1 MSNHVRPDQDSR
13 IGNVQAGY
21 GVPER
26 GGGMGES
33 RRKANSSQRT
43 SRWLNVGR
51 RGRSNEGAR
60 KAGGALTEPPL
71 SGLGGWLWLVQ
82 LGLALQLAV
91 FAAQLAGLIR
101 YLFADGGWPA
111 IADSQ
116 GADYHLLMAP
126 LAVYELA
133 ELAVLLVAT
142 AMMLAGFYR
151 RLQAF
156 RAWIALYLLACLAAV
171 VLECVFMLL
180 MPSMRDS
187 VLQNSLPALLRTAVL
202 AAVWIP
208 YFRRSLRVRNTFVH

>member
-1 MSNHVRPDQDSR
+1 MRGSVALEARHGTGGDRE
-13 IGNVQAGY
+13 
-21 GVPER
+21 PER
-26 GGGMGES
+26 GGVMGES
-33 RRKANSSQRT
+33 RRKANRNQGT
-43 SRWLNVGR
+43 SRWRHVGR
-51 RGRSNEGAR
+51 RGGSTERGAGRSS
-60 KAGGALTEPPL
+60 GALTKPPL

-111 IADSQ
+111 IIDSQ
-116 GADYHLLMAP
+116 APDYHPLMAP

-133 ELAVLLVAT
+133 ELAVLLLAT

-156 RAWIALYLLACLAAV
+156 PAWIALYLLACLGAV
-171 VLECVFMLL
+171 ALECVFILL
-180 MPSMRDS
+180 MPSTRES

-202 AAVWIP
+202 AAAWIP

>member
-1 MSNHVRPDQDSR
+1 
-13 IGNVQAGY
+13 
-21 GVPER
+21 
-26 GGGMGES
+26 MGES
-33 RRKANSSQRT
+33 RRKANRSQRT
-43 SRWLNVGR
+43 SRWLKAGR
-51 RGRSNEGAR
+51 RGRSKEGGSG
-60 KAGGALTEPPL
+60 KAGGEWLEPPL

-91 FAAQLAGLIR
+91 FAAQLAGLIG

-116 GADYHLLMAP
+116 AADYHPLMVP

-133 ELAVLLVAT
+133 ELAVLLLAT

-156 RAWIALYLLACLAAV
+156 PAWIALYLLACLAAV
-171 VLECVFMLL
+171 ALECVFILL
-180 MPSMRDS
+180 MPATRESF
-187 VLQNSLPALLRTAVL
+187 LQNSLPALLRTAVL